1 MGRAKR
7 GARKGRVPALPPEP
21 PSQIA
26 GRLSSSCPP
35 SQLLSSCSGF
45 TAAEKDS
52 SDGSDWEISV
62 CSQNRVA
69 FSRDC
74 PWIHITSAL
83 PSLSLRLLPNNFV
96 SPHPT
101 FFPLFPNLLCPSWTA
116 AVTPVSIDRPSSL
129 LLIDS
134 EWHAG
139 ETRGAAPCEET
150 CTISKNQMDSP
161 NFWSAKL
168 WSGKYL
174 DGFEFSWNEWA
185 YEFMN
190 QPLSLLFNLTGGST
204 TTT

>member
-1 MGRAKR
+1 MQKRGISRQLVTSQLWDTETPGRLLLPSRSGPCSWNTRAQRAVFWIRTLVITKEPADREGGFKGGNREMGRAKR
-7 GARKGRVPALPPEP
+7 RARKGRVPALPPEP

-74 PWIHITSAL
+74 LWIHITSAL
-83 PSLSLRLLPNNFV
+83 PSLSLRLLPNDFV

-101 FFPLFPNLLCPSWTA
+101 FFLSFQT
-116 AVTPVSIDRPSSL
+116 SSVHLGL
-129 LLIDS
+129 LLS
-134 EWHAG
+134 L
-139 ETRGAAPCEET
+139 R
-150 CTISKNQMDSP
+150 S
-161 NFWSAKL
+161 L
-168 WSGKYL
+168 WT
-174 DGFEFSWNEWA
+174 
-185 YEFMN
+185 
-190 QPLSLLFNLTGGST
+190 SLQVYF
-204 TTT
+204 